1 MDEMQ
6 ELIAN
11 EVEVQK
17 KDIKDKK
24 HQITALIAM
33 LEKQRAI
40 IQRVAEKIELST
52 EVCNKKFDYS
62 FKVHITVDLL
72 LLLLLNSF

>member
-40 IQRVAEKIELST
+40 IQRVAEKKELSDRSVQQ
-52 EVCNKKFDYS
+52 E
-62 FKVHITVDLL
+62 I
-72 LLLLLNSF
+72 

>member
-24 HQITALIAM
+24 YQITALIAM
-33 LEKQRAI
+33 LKKQRAI
-40 IQRVAEKIELST
+40 IQRVAEKIELSDRS
-52 EVCNKKFDYS
+52 VQQ
-62 FKVHITVDLL
+62 
-72 LLLLLNSF
+72 

>member
-11 EVEVQK
+11 EVKVKK

-33 LEKQRAI
+33 LE
-40 IQRVAEKIELST
+40 
-52 EVCNKKFDYS
+52 
-62 FKVHITVDLL
+62 
-72 LLLLLNSF
+72 